1 MERLDP
7 CKLRG
12 TYDTWGTHAHPIV
25 IFGGS
30 YWLLYSCAIYPGDWM
45 PQVVRSS
52 AQRWWEGVHGVTP
65 VGTELAEGHE
75 IHHKTQHLYMSVGL
89 EVKAASAPWKQ
100 I

>member
-1 MERLDP
+1 M
-7 CKLRG
+7 
-12 TYDTWGTHAHPIV
+12 
-25 IFGGS
+25 
-30 YWLLYSCAIYPGDWM
+30 
-45 PQVVRSS
+45 VRSS
-52 AQRWWEGVHGVTP
+52 AQGWWEGVHGVTP